1 MCIHLANAERLAML
15 AAAEAMEPPPP
26 VDYLKYAKENIVF
39 SERES
44 PQPGPY
50 NEDLFPL
57 NTEVLKALSPDD
69 PCRIVTFA
77 KSAQLGGTIL
87 ANIFTLGSLVMASGD
102 FLYVHPTDDN
112 ARRWSK
118 MKLAPMIKGSAE
130 LSRLFPAKSRDGSD
144 SVLYKE
150 RADGRGA
157 LQISG
162 ANSPASLSQVTMQRQ
177 VQDDLVKWENN
188 TAGDPENQADSRSQA
203 HLFAKILKISTP
215 KIMPGCRITKNFR
228 AGSQEV
234 PEVPCP
240 HCEHY
245 QVLRWDNM
253 LACLD
258 EAHPEKAHFTCEA
271 CGCDIEEHHR
281 PWMLKR
287 HRFVAGNPAMMR
299 FHRSFWW
306 WSAYSVLQ
314 SWENIGRAWIAAK
327 GDPAKEQTFMNDV
340 AGLAYE
346 AAGEAVPWEVLKE
359 RADQSEYKR
368 GQIPAGGLIITI
380 GIDCQKDFVQWQV
393 VAWGREG
400 RRWVVERGAFPGHV
414 SEPKTQ
420 DLLDALVETAW
431 PNSVGRRFAADLV
444 AIDGNAWT
452 EDVWSW
458 ARRHPASRVIM
469 VRGANT
475 ENAPLIARVKK
486 ERNTRT
492 GKLLKYSRRFYN
504 FGASVLKMALYRNLA
519 KTDPLER
526 GYVGFPAG
534 LEDEYFKQL
543 TAERRKAT
551 KNRAGFEV
559 WAWTKDPTQANEDLD
574 TMNQAETAAIKLGV
588 RAFTDEYWQRL
599 EAERETPPKDRQLDL
614 EDLMNAAAPR
624 LAEAPSSAAA
634 DELAANAVRDIEDQ
648 EEAQPEPQPKPAAP
662 QPPARPSVKE
672 LASRYRR

>member
-1 MCIHLANAERLAML
+1 
-15 AAAEAMEPPPP
+15 
-26 VDYLKYAKENIVF
+26 
-39 SERES
+39 
-44 PQPGPY
+44 
-50 NEDLFPL
+50 
-57 NTEVLKALSPDD
+57 
-69 PCRIVTFA
+69 
-77 KSAQLGGTIL
+77 
-87 ANIFTLGSLVMASGD
+87 MAPGD

-118 MKLAPMIKGSAE
+118 MKLAPMIKGSPE
-130 LSRLFPAKSRDGSD
+130 LSKLFPAKSRDGSD

-203 HLFAKILKISTP
+203 HLFAKIFKISTP
-215 KIMPGCRITKNFR
+215 KIMPGCRITKNLK
-228 AGSQEV
+228 AGTFEE

-240 HCEHY
+240 HCEHF

-253 LACLD
+253 HACLD

-271 CGCDIEEHHR
+271 CGFDIEEHHR

-287 HRFVAGNPAMMR
+287 HRFVARNPAMMR

-306 WSAYSVLQ
+306 WSAYSFLQ
-314 SWENIGRAWIAAK
+314 SWENIARAWIAAK

-420 DLLDALVETAW
+420 DLLDTLVAQAW
-431 PNSVGRRFAADLV
+431 PNSVGRRFSADLV

-504 FGASVLKMALYRNLA
+504 FGASVLKMTLYRNLA

-526 GYVGFPAG
+526 GYVGFPVG

-543 TAERRKAT
+543 TAERRKSK
-551 KNRAGFEV
+551 KNRSGFEV
-559 WAWTKDPTQANEDLD
+559 WAWIKDADQANEDLD
-574 TMNQAETAAIKLGV
+574 TMNQAETAAIHLGV
-588 RAFTDEYWQRL
+588 RAFPDEYWQRL

-624 LAEAPSSAAA
+624 PAEAPSSAAA
-634 DELAANAVRDIEDQ
+634 ELAANAVRDIEDQ